1 MAKLYPHTTS
11 EISLHAQRRFRRRFF
26 GLIFISA
33 GEQTADFSV
42 YKLGLFIPYF
52 DLQPSIMSM
61 DSISIS
67 KSRVRDYLAQKLA
80 NNIINAEIEDLLIVL
95 RYNALGGF
103 EFLSDEDLFENFA
116 AAIPELHFVEMI
128 DTDDE
133 MLYLAVKA
141 EHAADAQ
148 EILVDVRRAL
158 QII

>member
-1 MAKLYPHTTS
+1 
-11 EISLHAQRRFRRRFF
+11 
-26 GLIFISA
+26 
-33 GEQTADFSV
+33 
-42 YKLGLFIPYF
+42 
-52 DLQPSIMSM
+52 M

-116 AAIPELHFVEMI
+116 AVIPELHFVEMI